1 MDEYLIYTTKAGDT
15 FDSIALELYSDE
27 KLSSRIID
35 LNPQMADVLI
45 FDANVELRAPIIGED
60 ADTPGTA
67 PPWRR

>member
-1 MDEYLIYTTKAGDT
+1 MGDYLIYTTKAGDT

-27 KLSSRIID
+27 RLASSIIE

-45 FDANVELRAPIIGED
+45 FDANIELRAPIIEED

>member
-45 FDANVELRAPIIGED
+45 FDANVELRAPIIEED

>member
-35 LNPQMADVLI
+35 FNPQMADVLI
-45 FDANVELRAPIIGED
+45 FDANIELRAPIIEED